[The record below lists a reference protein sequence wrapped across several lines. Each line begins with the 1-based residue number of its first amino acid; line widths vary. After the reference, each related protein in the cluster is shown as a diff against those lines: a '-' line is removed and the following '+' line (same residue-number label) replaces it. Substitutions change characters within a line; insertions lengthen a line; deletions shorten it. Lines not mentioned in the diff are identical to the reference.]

1 LLFQSLIA
9 QVLLDKTPH
18 AWSLFAQVLIV
29 QVLVFQVLVR
39 ASVAS
44 AKAGK
49 HKVIVTFGKTEA
61 AVKLRCVSAAAAWPV
76 LGPTCAAIAPRGP
89 PAGAV
94 AIRYSIC
101 KEVAHDG
108 ADRATQGC

>member
-9 QVLLDKTPH
+9 QVLVDTAPH
-18 AWSLFAQVLIV
+18 AWSPFAQVLIV

-44 AKAGK
+44 AKPGK

-76 LGPTCAAIAPRGP
+76 LGPTRDAMVTRGP
-89 PAGAV
+89 PAGTL
-94 AIRYSIC
+94 AIQYSIC
-101 KEVAHDG
+101 KEVAHD
-108 ADRATQGC
+108 